1 MTSMTNVGSSFKMV
15 LCRTVLKEDFL
26 TPVTGGIMICTDEAG
41 HFQGNLIYE
50 RSVKGEVYE

>member
-1 MTSMTNVGSSFKMV
+1 MTNVGSSFKMV

-41 HFQGNLIYE
+41 HFQENLIYE
-50 RSVKGEVYE
+50 RSVKGEVYA